1 MRVKNEFMKKA
12 LFVLVA
18 VLIVGGLAF
27 GVSSNRIELPGDSDP
42 DSPLVIPKGDPI
54 SIDGVLSKDVYTFVC
69 EIPDQQ
75 KPELIY
81 FACGDG
87 NTGVG
92 KIKWDTWEA
101 SGASGTGEY
110 FANGCDP
117 DCADGKFKFTKV
129 NVAIDR
135 PIGVKGKVHL
145 THLTYESIKP
155 GVLNGEWD
163 LAEFYLMMEKNK

>member
-1 MRVKNEFMKKA
+1 MKR
-12 LFVLVA
+12 
-18 VLIVGGLAF
+18 IVGGLLAVLLIGGVAF
-27 GVSSNRIELPGDSDP
+27 GVSTNRTEIPVKSKGDS
-42 DSPLVIPKGDPI
+42 I
-54 SIDGVLSKDVYTFVC
+54 SVDGVLSKDVYTFVC
-69 EIPDQQ
+69 EIPKQQ

-101 SGASGTGEY
+101 RGASGTGEY
-110 FANGCDP
+110 FANDCDP
-117 DCADGKFKFTKV
+117 DCADGKFNFTNVKV
-129 NVAIDR
+129 SIDK
-135 PIGVKGKVHL
+135 PIGVDGMVHL

-155 GVLNGEWD
+155 GALTGEWD

>member
-1 MRVKNEFMKKA
+1 MRVKNKFMKKA
-12 LFVLVA
+12 VFVLVA
-18 VLIVGGLAF
+18 VLVVGGLVF
-27 GVSSNRIELPGDSDP
+27 GVSSNRAGVPVKSKGDS
-42 DSPLVIPKGDPI
+42 I
-54 SIDGVLSKDVYTFVC
+54 SVDGVLSKDVYTFVC
-69 EIPDQQ
+69 EIPKQQ

-92 KIKWDTWEA
+92 KIKWDIWEA
-101 SGASGTGEY
+101 TGASGTGEY
-110 FANGCDP
+110 FANDCDP
-117 DCADGKFKFTKV
+117 DCADGKFNFTNVKV
-129 NVAIDR
+129 SIDK
-135 PIGVKGKVHL
+135 PIGVDGKVHL